1 MDIADALANPIKYQ
15 SALDKRA
22 EQLAVLTEDMEPE
35 LNADGEEDEKGEGGD
50 KCDAKGDSIGASVH
64 LSAAAGTGSVSSLTA
79 KPQRRMT
86 SKCTLLLIIFLS
98 VFFSHR

>member
-35 LNADGEEDEKGEGGD
+35 LNADGEEDHKGEGGD
-50 KCDAKGDSIGASVH
+50 KCDTKGDANVH
-64 LSAAAGTGSVSSLTA
+64 LSSTTGSGSISSLVA

-86 SKCTLLLIIFLS
+86 SK
-98 VFFSHR
+98 